1 MKLRSGISVLAVL
14 LAAAATPSFA
24 TTLLPG
30 TQVTPGIDNNAGGTI
45 LADTGRVAFNFGGDI
60 GTVEEL
66 AATNVDNPF
75 GANDIAFV
83 YQITVTG
90 GHIVNLTSEN
100 FNIPGIK
107 LDVTQ
112 ADFSLFGFPNP
123 TTPAASASL
132 TSDGTTLG
140 LGFTP
145 PDGLT
150 PGDTSYT
157 LIVNTNQTTWEN
169 GVFSLQDGQTKNFD
183 GFVPQPTPEPG
194 SLALLGTGL
203 LGFAGVARRK
213 FLGK

>member
-1 MKLRSGISVLAVL
+1 LALL
-14 LAAAATPSFA
+14 LAGAATPSFA
-24 TTLLPG
+24 TTLSPG
-30 TQVTPGIDNNAGGTI
+30 TQITPAVDNNAGGLI
-45 LADTGRVAFNFGGDI
+45 LADTGQIGFSFGGDT
-60 GTVEEL
+60 GTVEEFVG
-66 AATNVDNPF
+66 TNVDNPF
-75 GANDIAFV
+75 AAGDISFV

-112 ADFSLFGFPNP
+112 EDFALAGFPTP
-123 TTPAASASL
+123 TTQAASASL
-132 TSDGTTLG
+132 TGDGTTLG

-150 PGDTSYT
+150 AGETSYL
-157 LIVNTNQTTWEN
+157 LIVNTNQTTWED
-169 GVFSLQDGQTKNFD
+169 GLFSLQDGATGNFN